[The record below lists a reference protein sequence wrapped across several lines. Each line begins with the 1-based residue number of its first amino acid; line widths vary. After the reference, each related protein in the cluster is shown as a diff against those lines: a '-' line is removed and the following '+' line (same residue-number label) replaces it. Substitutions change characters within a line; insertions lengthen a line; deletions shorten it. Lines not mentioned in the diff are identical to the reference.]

1 MKLNMKTKRP
11 AIAMIELIFA
21 IVVMGIVLM
30 SAPMLIS
37 TGAKSGYVAIQ
48 QEGIH
53 EAASHLN
60 MIMGYHWDEN
70 DADELYIDPIL
81 EVSGSGNAALAEQ
94 VIDGDPTSRR
104 SGTPEVSYRTFIRS
118 DGQRLS
124 ASATPLG
131 SDGGDRDDIDDFSGN
146 TDLIEIQSA
155 TADNVEKTTINI
167 NATVAYIPDSP
178 GSGTYTDPG
187 GDNKITF
194 TPNFGANSG
203 TSTNIKRITVTLTS
217 TSGVSELDKQITLHA
232 FSCNIGGYTL
242 AERGFQP

>member
-1 MKLNMKTKRP
+1 MILNTTLKRP

-37 TGAKSGYVAIQ
+37 TAAKSGYVAIQ
-48 QEGIH
+48 QEAIH

-70 DADELYIDPIL
+70 DANELYIDPIL
-81 EVSGSGNAALAEQ
+81 EVSASGDANLNE
-94 VIDGDPTSRR
+94 DGNTSRR

-124 ASATPLG
+124 ASTTLG
-131 SDGGDRDDIDDFSGN
+131 SDSGDRDDVDDFSGN
-146 TDLIEIQSA
+146 TDLINIETA
-155 TADNVEKTTINI
+155 VADNVEKTTINI
-167 NATVAYIPDSP
+167 NAVVAYIPDNP
-178 GSGTYTDPG
+178 GGGSYTDPG

-194 TPNFGANSG
+194 NPNFGANSG
-203 TSTNIKRITVTLTS
+203 SSTNIKRITVTLTS
-217 TSGVSELDKQITLHA
+217 SSGVSELDKQITLHG

-242 AERGFQP
+242 AERGF